1 MKKIN
6 TGDGYIILT
15 GYNPEVPF
23 PFPKNP
29 QITIYDED
37 EDEDSLF
44 LTLNKT
50 NVKDLIEGLTQVL
63 QTFPSEENNK
73 K

>member
-15 GYNPEVPF
+15 GYNPEVQF
-23 PFPKNP
+23 PFSKNP

-37 EDEDSLF
+37 EDSVF

-50 NVKDLIEGLTQVL
+50 NVKDLIEGLTQIL
-63 QTFPSEENNK
+63 QTFPSNEQIK
-73 K
+73 

>member
-15 GYNPEVPF
+15 GYNPEVSF

-29 QITIYDED
+29 QITIYN
-37 EDEDSLF
+37 EDEDSVF

-73 K
+73 

>member
-23 PFPKNP
+23 PFPKK
-29 QITIYDED
+29 
-37 EDEDSLF
+37 S
-44 LTLNKT
+44 T
-50 NVKDLIEGLTQVL
+50 NYNI
-63 QTFPSEENNK
+63 
-73 K
+73 

>member
-37 EDEDSLF
+37 EDSVF
-44 LTLNKT
+44 LILNKK
-50 NVKDLIEGLTQVL
+50 NVQDLIEGLTQVL